1 MSTPIDKIWVVNLSS
16 KPISDTEQS
25 LLEKGPKFAV
35 TTNRIPYKNIVAE
48 VAISNLPDEA
58 KDAVRITTAS
68 VLHIELNVLIAR
80 TQPLMNEKH

>member
-35 TTNRIPYKNIVAE
+35 TTNRIAE